1 MEALQSIYGSDCT
14 VSQDEHYCQVNVLP
28 SEENDDINLG
38 LHLIAHFPE
47 LYPSSS
53 PPITE
58 LDAPWLQES
67 TREWLNIELGKL
79 FNESKGDVVVF
90 RWIEW
95 LKDLAWLWEQAKHW
109 KKEKKTTIDGMI
121 STNVEERET
130 CASPKPQKD
139 FTSEVAE
146 FHLIKNLQHGIS
158 KDSCIP
164 SDEKALEDSERILG
178 IVHGV
183 SFTEKRSTFQAHLSP
198 VTGTDQVEMVIGT
211 LLQNR
216 KIAAATHNIM
226 AYRIAIPEK
235 GTILQD
241 YDDDGETAAGSRLLH
256 LLQIVDATNVVVVV
270 SRWFGG
276 ILLGPDRFKHI
287 NNAAR
292 SLLLSCGYIKS
303 AGSSNSTSQQKH
315 GRGSNQKGKKK

>member
-1 MEALQSIYGSDCT
+1 MFLEGGRIIRKKFGKYFELCILLMFSFIKRCNQTGGLVLLVEA
-14 VSQDEHYCQVNVLP
+14 
-28 SEENDDINLG
+28 
-38 LHLIAHFPE
+38 
-47 LYPSSS
+47 
-53 PPITE
+53 
-58 LDAPWLQES
+58 QE
-67 TREWLNIELGKL
+67 
-79 FNESKGDVVVF
+79 VF
-90 RWIEW
+90 RSWRTAQRIVSSRISSK
-95 LKDLAWLWEQAKHW
+95 LPGHVILTKLNKLDLAWLWEQAKHW

-121 STNVEERET
+121 STNVE
-130 CASPKPQKD
+130 
-139 FTSEVAE
+139 E

>member
-1 MEALQSIYGSDCT
+1 MFLEGGRIIRKKFGKYFELCILLMFSFIKRCNQTGGLVLLVEA
-14 VSQDEHYCQVNVLP
+14 
-28 SEENDDINLG
+28 
-38 LHLIAHFPE
+38 
-47 LYPSSS
+47 
-53 PPITE
+53 
-58 LDAPWLQES
+58 QE
-67 TREWLNIELGKL
+67 
-79 FNESKGDVVVF
+79 VF
-90 RWIEW
+90 RSWRTAQRIVSSRISSK
-95 LKDLAWLWEQAKHW
+95 LPGHVILTKLNKLDLAWLWEQAKHW